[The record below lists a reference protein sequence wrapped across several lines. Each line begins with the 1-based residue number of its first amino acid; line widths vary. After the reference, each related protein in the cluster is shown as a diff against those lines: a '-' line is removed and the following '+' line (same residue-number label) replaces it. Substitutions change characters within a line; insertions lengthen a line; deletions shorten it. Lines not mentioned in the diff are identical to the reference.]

1 MLFEKKKETLWCVMP
16 TIFEIIKSPKLSEKL
31 GELIETVE
39 DINEE
44 YYPFE
49 IREIH
54 ISGSILRTSKARDID
69 ITIRAF
75 EVPEVKEEWEAFIRA
90 LRENKFKILK
100 LVDLYR
106 EEIHPDR
113 VNFGEFVYWHFD
125 ELTELGL
132 KPFWV
137 EEWLPLF
144 RLGDFTEVAVSWEV
158 RSSISTLIQR
168 EICKRIHCGNLE
180 LHVVYYAVGKRPEK
194 EYFLEIPSIPI
205 WNYNEGLLE
214 ISEDKLKEHF
224 IREFD
229 RLIKLSLEILDGSIG
244 IFAYMPAIYLMKEEG
259 DDSFLTKIFK
269 EAVQREISVLQKLVE
284 RGKQLNPSSL
294 SIQELQEINT
304 KLRNSQKR
312 IEHLGIVWEAT
323 ATVWNELMRTP
334 VTYLPGFSKRYKVQ
348 TLEKLLLKIV
358 SQRVVSSYPRVIKSK
373 DVKTIFEE
381 VGLLKGDK

>member
-1 MLFEKKKETLWCVMP
+1 MLTVS
-16 TIFEIIKSPKLSEKL
+16 EIIKSPKLSKKL
-31 GELIETVE
+31 WELIETVE

-69 ITIRAF
+69 ITIHAF
-75 EVPEVKEEWEAFIRA
+75 EVPHVKEEWDAFMKA

-106 EEIHPDR
+106 EEIYPDK
-113 VNFGEFVYWHFD
+113 VNFGEFVYWYRE
-125 ELTELGL
+125 ELRNLGL
-132 KPFWV
+132 EPFWV

-144 RLGDFTEVAVSWEV
+144 RLGDFTEATVSWDV
-158 RSSISTLIQR
+158 RSLISDLIQR

-180 LHVVYYAVGKRPEK
+180 LHVVYYAAGKRPEK
-194 EYFLEIPSIPI
+194 EHFLEIPSIPI

-214 ISEDKLKEHF
+214 ISEDELKEYF
-224 IREFD
+224 IREFN
-229 RLIKLSLEILDGSIG
+229 RLIRISQEILDGSIG

-259 DDSFLTKIFK
+259 DNSFMTKIFK
-269 EAVQREISVLQKLVE
+269 EAVQRESSVLQKLVE
-284 RGKQLNPSSL
+284 KGKQLNPSSL
-294 SIQELQEINT
+294 SIQDLQEINT
-304 KLRNSQKR
+304 KLRNSQKH
-312 IEHLGIVWEAT
+312 IEHLGIVWEVT
-323 ATVWNELMRTP
+323 ATVWNELMKTP
-334 VTYLPGFSKRYKVQ
+334 VAYLPGFSKGYKAQ

-381 VGLLKGDK
+381 VGLLTSDK